1 MFGRI
6 FAMRS
11 YIEGSQKAHLDPTYR
26 YELPEITGELETP
39 TGMFLLLLSIK
50 GSTDYHIYVPY
61 LKSQLQIVFL
71 QIKELR

>member
-26 YELPEITGELETP
+26 YELTEITGELETP
-39 TGMFLLLLSIK
+39 TGMFLLLLSK
-50 GSTDYHIYVPY
+50 EAEPTTYMY
-61 LKSQLQIVFL
+61 LI
-71 QIKELR
+71 

>member
-39 TGMFLLLLSIK
+39 TGMFLLLL
-50 GSTDYHIYVPY
+50 
-61 LKSQLQIVFL
+61 
-71 QIKELR
+71 